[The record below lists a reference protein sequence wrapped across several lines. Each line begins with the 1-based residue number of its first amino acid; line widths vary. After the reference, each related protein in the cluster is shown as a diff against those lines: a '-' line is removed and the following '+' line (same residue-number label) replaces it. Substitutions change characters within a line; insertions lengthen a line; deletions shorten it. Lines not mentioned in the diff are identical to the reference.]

1 MFVRVQRHPIT
12 SSLFSPLVDWNDGD
26 SLFDDLL
33 TDIARPTSVFP
44 AIDMVEYES
53 ESVLVAEMPG
63 VRKEDLK
70 LSVNDGV
77 LTLSGERKGHELP
90 ENSSW
95 LRNEIESGKF
105 ARSVQ
110 LPHDVNADGISA
122 ELTNGVLRVALPKA
136 EAIRPREIKV
146 Q

>member
-33 TDIARPTSVFP
+33 TGIARPASVFP
-44 AIDMVEYES
+44 AIDMAEYEN

-77 LTLSGERKGHELP
+77 LTISGERRGHKLP

-105 ARSVQ
+105 TRSVQ

-122 ELTNGVLRVALPKA
+122 ELTNGVLRVVLPKA
-136 EAIRPREIKV
+136 EEIRPREIKV

>member
-70 LSVNDGV
+70 LSVNDDV
-77 LTLSGERKGHELP
+77 LTLSGERKGRELP